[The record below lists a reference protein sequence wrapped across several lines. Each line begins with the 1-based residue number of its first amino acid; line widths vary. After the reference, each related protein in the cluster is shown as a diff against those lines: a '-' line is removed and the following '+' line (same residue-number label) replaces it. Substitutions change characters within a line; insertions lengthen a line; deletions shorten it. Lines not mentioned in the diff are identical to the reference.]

1 MGVVVTAGALLHQA
15 EILLGKGIHPQTITE
30 SFLMAED
37 KAEEVLNA
45 MSIPI
50 SLSDRDTLIS
60 NAATSLNS
68 KVVSQSSFT
77 LAPIAVDAVL
87 KLTGGDTNCSS
98 VDLADV
104 RICQKLGGTLDDT
117 ELVDG
122 LVLNNPVARNAGG
135 PTRVNNAKIGL
146 IQFCLSPPQTDMEKN
161 VTVKDYTQMDRILRE
176 ERMHLAKM
184 VKKIAQAG
192 CNVLLIQ
199 KSILRDAVM
208 DFCAKMKIMV
218 VRDIERDDVEYIS
231 KLLGCEPIADLENF
245 TKDKLGSAELVYDDN
260 LGNSGQVG
268 VVRFQGLTAT
278 ASGSKCVSI
287 LVRGSNVLLMEEIER
302 SMHDA
307 LCVVRSLV
315 KKKALIPGGAAPE
328 MEVATQLRRWSRSV
342 GGVAQICIAAFADG
356 LEAVPYTLAENSG
369 LSPIQ
374 IVTALRAAHA
384 KPEGKYMGINVK
396 KACISDMKEEGVVQP
411 LLVSS
416 SIIKMATETVRLI
429 LKIDDIVMTR

>member
-87 KLTGGDTNCSS
+87 KLTGGDGNCSS

-199 KSILRDAVM
+199 KSILRDAVTDLSM

-218 VRDIERDDVEYIS
+218 VRDIERDDIEYIS
-231 KLLGCEPIADLENF
+231 KIVGCEPVADLENF
-245 TKDKLGSAELVYDDN
+245 TKDKLGQAELVYDDN
-260 LGNSGQVG
+260 LGNSGSVG
-268 VVRFQGLTAT
+268 VVRFQGLNNIRNNN
-278 ASGSKCVSI
+278 GGNKCVSI

-302 SMHDA
+302 SLHDA
-307 LCVVRSLV
+307 LCVIRSLV

-342 GGVAQICIAAFADG
+342 GGVAQICIAAFADC

-374 IVTALRAAHA
+374 
-384 KPEGKYMGINVK
+384 
-396 KACISDMKEEGVVQP
+396 
-411 LLVSS
+411 
-416 SIIKMATETVRLI
+416 
-429 LKIDDIVMTR
+429 